1 MVGHFFDHVQV
12 EIQGRKIL
20 PWSLTEIFRLVGP
33 ASINAN
39 HVDLDF
45 SNFQV
50 PWSDGRTDPH
60 GSSLRSE
67 LVRRRHLDPDYHR
80 AALDGLKA
88 ARATRAWETESI
100 LAAIREFYSCHKRV
114 PRQDEFRNSNG
125 LPGYST
131 LLRRFGSGKRA
142 IELALDRERLRNL

>member
-1 MVGHFFDHVQV
+1 M
-12 EIQGRKIL
+12 
-20 PWSLTEIFRLVGP
+20 PLVSIMANWVVP

-45 SNFQV
+45 PNFEV
-50 PWSDGRTDPH
+50 RWSDGRADPN

-67 LVRRRHLDPDYHR
+67 MVRRRHLDPDYHR
-80 AALDGLKA
+80 AALGGLNA
-88 ARATRAWETESI
+88 ARATRVWETESI
-100 LAAIREFYSCHKRV
+100 LASIREFYSCHKRA

-131 LLRRFGSGKRA
+131 LWRRFGSGKRA
-142 IELALDRERLRNL
+142 IELALDANGEGTFEVS